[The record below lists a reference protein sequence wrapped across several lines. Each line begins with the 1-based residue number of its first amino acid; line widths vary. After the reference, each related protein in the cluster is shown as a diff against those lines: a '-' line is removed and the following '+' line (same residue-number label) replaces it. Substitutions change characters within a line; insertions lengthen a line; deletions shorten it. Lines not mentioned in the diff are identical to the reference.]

1 MDEDD
6 LQKALKETITRGR
19 NRFIKASLVTDD
31 DDNAYAL
38 IIQL

>member
-6 LQKALKETITRGR
+6 LKKTFERDYYTRPEQ
-19 NRFIKASLVTDD
+19 IKASLVTDD
-31 DDNAYAL
+31 DDDNYAL